1 MLVDNGVHGDSRV
14 QKVARSAAEAGWEVT
29 LLGRSPHGGAERWQ
43 LGPAEVRL
51 LPMPDPLARRRHEFR
66 RAWLRWPLAYP
77 PSGIAAHRAQWVKAW
92 QTDIRQRE
100 AELTLAARA
109 GLAGRPRERRRR
121 RLRVERS
128 AAHLLR
134 RWVSLRYWMLTRARK
149 GRRLRS
155 PWDRLY
161 TWFWSTVQ
169 GGRAWRRLEPGL
181 WDYELAFGPVVDEL
195 APDLIHAH
203 DFRMIGVGARAKVRA
218 AVAGREVKLVWDAHE
233 FLPGVQ
239 PWQDNARWLPA
250 HRAHEREFV
259 PYADAAIT
267 VSPTLAEMLR
277 REHGLAELPA
287 VVLNAPDVPAPGE
300 PAPADDAAPAGNAVP
315 AGDAAAAAD
324 ADQSAPELRARCGLG
339 PEVPLLVYSGV
350 AAPKRGLGT
359 MIEALP
365 QLTGVHVAL
374 VVNKPDGPYVQG
386 LRSRAAALGVA
397 ERLHVLP
404 YVPHWQVVPFLAG
417 ADAGVIPIQHWPN
430 HEIAL
435 ITKFFEYSH
444 ARLPLVVSDVR
455 TMAETVRSTGQ
466 GEVFRAEEVDDY
478 VRAVR
483 AVLADPA
490 RYRAAYDRPELL
502 AAWTWQAQA
511 EVLAGVYRRLLAE
524 PTEPVEAESSP
535 DAPAPES
542 PVAESPGPESP
553 AGPARSRPV
562 EAGAR

>member
-1 MLVDNGVHGDSRV
+1 MLVDNGVNGDSRV

-29 LLGRSPHGGAERWQ
+29 LLGRSPHGGAQTWR

-100 AELTLAARA
+100 AELTLAAGA
-109 GLAGRPRERRRR
+109 GLVGRRLEQRRR
-121 RLRVERS
+121 RLRIERK

-149 GRRLRS
+149 GRKLTS

-181 WDYELAFGPVVDEL
+181 WDYELAFGPVVDAL

-250 HRAHEREFV
+250 HRAHEREYV

-267 VSPTLAEMLR
+267 VSASLAELLR
-277 REHGLAELPA
+277 REHGLVELPA
-287 VVLNAPDVPAPGE
+287 VVLNAPDVTGGS
-300 PAPADDAAPAGNAVP
+300 D
-315 AGDAAAAAD
+315 AD
-324 ADQSAPELRARCGLG
+324 AEPAPELRARCGIG
-339 PEVPLLVYSGV
+339 PEVPLLVYSG
-350 AAPKRGLGT
+350 AAAARRGLGT

-365 QLTGVHVAL
+365 QLPGVHVAL
-374 VVNKPDGPYVQG
+374 VVNKPDGPYVRE
-386 LRSRAAALGVA
+386 LLSRAATLGLTSRV
-397 ERLHVLP
+397 HVLS
-404 YVPHWQVVPFLAG
+404 YVEHWQVVPFLAG
-417 ADAGVIPIQHWPN
+417 ADVGVIPIHHWPN

-435 ITKFFEYSH
+435 ITKFFEYAH

-466 GEVFRAEEVDDY
+466 GEVFRAEDVDDY
-478 VRAVR
+478 IRAVR
-483 AVLADPA
+483 AVLADRE
-490 RYRAAYDRPELL
+490 RYRAAYDRPGLL
-502 AAWTWQAQA
+502 AGWTWRAQA
-511 EVLAGVYRRLLAE
+511 EILTGVYRRLLAD
-524 PTEPVEAESSP
+524 PDGPAADTGPPRGAVGPV
-535 DAPAPES
+535 
-542 PVAESPGPESP
+542 VPGSASVDP
-553 AGPARSRPV
+553 AGRPA
-562 EAGAR
+562 AGAAAR

>member
-1 MLVDNGVHGDSRV
+1 MLVDNGVNGDSRV
-14 QKVARSAAEAGWEVT
+14 QKVARSAAEAGWDVT
-29 LLGRSPHGGAERWQ
+29 LLGRSPHGAAQTWR

-66 RAWLRWPLAYP
+66 RAWLRWPLAYAP
-77 PSGIAAHRAQWVKAW
+77 NGIAAHRAQWAKAW
-92 QTDIRQRE
+92 QADIRQRE
-100 AELTLAARA
+100 AELTLAVRA
-109 GLAGRPRERRRR
+109 GTTDRRLERRRR
-121 RLRVERS
+121 RLRLERK

-149 GRRLRS
+149 GRKLTS
-155 PWDRLY
+155 WWDRLY

-218 AVAGREVKLVWDAHE
+218 AVAGRELKLVWDAHE

-250 HRAHEREFV
+250 HRAHEREYV
-259 PYADAAIT
+259 PFADAAVT
-267 VSPTLAEMLR
+267 VSASLAELLR

-287 VVLNAPDVPAPGE
+287 VVLNAPDVTG
-300 PAPADDAAPAGNAVP
+300 DPAGETGP
-315 AGDAAAAAD
+315 
-324 ADQSAPELRARCGLG
+324 APELRDRCGIG

-365 QLTGVHVAL
+365 QLPGVHVAL
-374 VVNKPDGPYVQG
+374 VVNKPDGPYVRE
-386 LRSRAAALGVA
+386 LLARAGALGVA
-397 ERLHVLP
+397 DRLHVLP
-404 YVPHWQVVPFLAG
+404 YVAHWQVVAFLSG
-417 ADAGVIPIQHWPN
+417 ADVGVIPIQHWPN

-435 ITKFFEYSH
+435 ITKFFEYAH
-444 ARLPLVVSDVR
+444 ARLPVVVSDVR

-466 GEVFRAEEVDDY
+466 GEVFRAEDVTDY

-483 AVLADPA
+483 AVLADRE
-490 RYRAAYDRPELL
+490 RYRAAYQQPGLL
-502 AAWTWQAQA
+502 AGWTWAAQA
-511 EVLAGVYRRLLAE
+511 EVLTGVYRRLLDGTAE
-524 PTEPVEAESSP
+524 RSAAGAGAGPAGPVGSASGPT
-535 DAPAPES
+535 
-542 PVAESPGPESP
+542 GPESVVSP
-553 AGPARSRPV
+553 GSRPA
-562 EAGAR
+562 AGVTA

>member
-1 MLVDNGVHGDSRV
+1 MLVDNGVNGDSRV
-14 QKVARSAAEAGWEVT
+14 QKVARSAAEAGWDVT
-29 LLGRSPHGGAERWQ
+29 LLGRSPHGAAQTWR

-77 PSGIAAHRAQWVKAW
+77 PSGIAAHRAQWVRAW

-100 AELTLAARA
+100 AELTLAVRA
-109 GLAGRPRERRRR
+109 GLAGRRLERRRR
-121 RLRVERS
+121 RLRIERN
-128 AAHLLR
+128 ATHLLR

-149 GRRLRS
+149 GRKLTG

-203 DFRMIGVGARAKVRA
+203 DFRMVGVGARAKVRA
-218 AVAGREVKLVWDAHE
+218 AEAGRDVKLVWDAHE

-250 HRAHEREFV
+250 HRAHEREYV

-267 VSPTLAEMLR
+267 VSASLAELLR

-287 VVLNAPDVPAPGE
+287 VVLNAPDVTGE
-300 PAPADDAAPAGNAVP
+300 PAVDAAP
-315 AGDAAAAAD
+315 
-324 ADQSAPELRARCGLG
+324 APELRARCGIG

-374 VVNKPDGPYVQG
+374 VVNKPDGPYVRD
-386 LRSRAAALGVA
+386 LLSRAEALGVPD
-397 ERLHVLP
+397 RVHVLP
-404 YVPHWQVVPFLAG
+404 YVAHWQVVPFLSG
-417 ADAGVIPIQHWPN
+417 ADVGVIPIQHWPN

-435 ITKFFEYSH
+435 ITKFFEYAH
-444 ARLPLVVSDVR
+444 ARLPLVVSDVK
-455 TMAETVRSTGQ
+455 TMAGTVRSTGQ
-466 GEVFRAEEVDDY
+466 GEVFRAEDVADY

-483 AVLADPA
+483 AVLADRE
-490 RYRAAYDRPELL
+490 RYRAAYDRPGLL
-502 AAWTWQAQA
+502 EGWTWAAQA
-511 EVLAGVYRRLLAE
+511 EILTGVYRRLLAGADPTAAGAE
-524 PTEPVEAESSP
+524 PARPVASASGVPGPEPVEPSGR
-535 DAPAPES
+535 PA
-542 PVAESPGPESP
+542 
-553 AGPARSRPV
+553 
-562 EAGAR
+562 AGATAR